1 VLTAG
6 QVPMP
11 VLRELVMAWVAQQ
24 RR

>member
-6 QVPMP
+6 QVPLP
-11 VLRELVMAWVAQQ
+11 VLRELVMDWVKS